1 MKVRELRMQV
11 GLSQSKFA
19 DMFEIPVSTLK
30 DWEQERRN
38 PPEYVVKMIERILNQ
53 EGKLISQSYIE
64 ACERRRKSVENA
76 MAIILSATSGPDEMF
91 LDALDSY
98 IFGKITLE
106 EMEAKIDRFEYFG
119 GECMSGG
126 KNCYPGSDVLVNKYD
141 IRDKELLEKFEIQ
154 KVVARL
160 LGLDLKPTRISYTY
174 DSTHLVNI
182 HKYLFGDIYEWAGT
196 FRKENL
202 YKSERVL
209 SGGSAEYA
217 DYREIESRLKFL
229 LQEYKGIDWVE
240 EAKNRDM
247 IAEFL
252 LELWSIHPFR
262 EGNTRTCI
270 TFLWH
275 YLKGKGVDFHVALLR
290 NNPMYVRDSLV
301 MANYDQKEYL
311 QRIISDALCGEEI
324 TTDYSVTEKQAD
336 EQYKIAKA
344 DYEAFREKYS
354 IKKE

>member
-1 MKVRELRMQV
+1 MKP
-11 GLSQSKFA
+11 A
-19 DMFEIPVSTLK
+19 
-30 DWEQERRN
+30 
-38 PPEYVVKMIERILNQ
+38 RI
-53 EGKLISQSYIE
+53 
-64 ACERRRKSVENA
+64 A
-76 MAIILSATSGPDEMF
+76 
-91 LDALDSY
+91 
-98 IFGKITLE
+98 
-106 EMEAKIDRFEYFG
+106 
-119 GECMSGG
+119 
-126 KNCYPGSDVLVNKYD
+126 
-141 IRDKELLEKFEIQ
+141 
-154 KVVARL
+154 
-160 LGLDLKPTRISYTY
+160 YTY
-174 DSTHLVNI
+174 DAEHMANI

-217 DYREIESRLKFL
+217 DYHEIETCLKKL
-229 LQEYKGIDWVE
+229 LQQYADLDWAKKGDVVS
-240 EAKNRDM
+240 D
-247 IAEFL
+247 FL

-275 YLKGKGVDFHVALLR
+275 YLKGKGVDFQVALLR

-311 QRIISDALCGEEI
+311 RRIISDALQGETQESE
-324 TTDYSVTEKQAD
+324 YSMNEEQSG

-354 IKKE
+354 IKKG

>member
-1 MKVRELRMQV
+1 
-11 GLSQSKFA
+11 
-19 DMFEIPVSTLK
+19 
-30 DWEQERRN
+30 
-38 PPEYVVKMIERILNQ
+38 
-53 EGKLISQSYIE
+53 
-64 ACERRRKSVENA
+64 
-76 MAIILSATSGPDEMF
+76 
-91 LDALDSY
+91 
-98 IFGKITLE
+98 
-106 EMEAKIDRFEYFG
+106 
-119 GECMSGG
+119 MSGG
-126 KNCYPGSDVLVNKYD
+126 RNCYPESDVLINKYN

-154 KVVARL
+154 KVFAKL
-160 LGLDLKPTRISYTY
+160 LGLDVKPERISYTY
-174 DSTHLVNI
+174 DAEHLVNI

-217 DYREIESRLKFL
+217 DYHEIEMRLKNL
-229 LQEYKGIDWVE
+229 LQEYVNINWIKTSKKGEIVSD
-240 EAKNRDM
+240 
-247 IAEFL
+247 FL
-252 LELWSIHPFR
+252 LALWSIHPFR

-275 YLKGKGVDFHVALLR
+275 YLKGKGVDFQVALLR

-311 QRIISDALCGEEI
+311 RQIISDALQGEAQESE
-324 TTDYSVTEKQAD
+324 YYMNEEQAR

-354 IKKE
+354 MRRREWM